1 MSLHSHGEGVF
12 PLGRPRFY
20 LFSLELTTMRTHGII
35 EYGKRLNKPRVTREA
50 VSNSVSVGL
59 IPELKSADL
68 GQDN

>member
-1 MSLHSHGEGVF
+1 
-12 PLGRPRFY
+12 
-20 LFSLELTTMRTHGII
+20 MRTHGII

-50 VSNSVSVGL
+50 VSNSVRVGL

>member
-12 PLGRPRFY
+12 PLEAPSILY
-20 LFSLELTTMRTHGII
+20 LYLELTTTSTYGII

-50 VSNSVSVGL
+50 VSNSVRVGL